1 MTQDKAFKK
10 AVRARQRDTGK
21 RYTQARSDLTSK
33 PPPVQPDARIGREG
47 PGRIIGLETKYLAHY
62 AGDQWR
68 PLGDGEVARYLFRR
82 IVAWGRSSNVYLE
95 NGANLR
101 LDPESLPDYA
111 TPECDSPR
119 AVVIHEAAGGRF
131 LAQLAKRATS
141 RLREEGLDGKVTVRK
156 AASLALTG
164 AAPSHENYLISS
176 RADFQRYAS
185 LIPFFVTRQCF
196 SGSGGILSTSGGP
209 VYCLSPR
216 AEDLWQATTG
226 ATGAGAMLTTHVPPL
241 ADPDKYRR
249 LHVTV
254 GDSNMSELATFVKVA
269 STLILLHMV
278 DSGAPLPD
286 VALEDPIGALRE
298 FSHDPDLRRT
308 ARLNDG
314 QRLSA
319 LEIQL
324 HYQAHAERYGDS
336 DGLQQD
342 LRDGFAL
349 WSRMLRQLES
359 DPSVMHR
366 EVDWVLKRKLIEERR
381 ASANL
386 GLGDPE
392 ISSLAADYSEVGE
405 DGIYGQLRT
414 NGGVDTL
421 NADDEISRAIDQAPE
436 GTRANL
442 RARFIRDSR
451 AASCNYAVD
460 WTHLKLTDGPKRTIV
475 CKEPALATDERV
487 ERLLARYVN
496 ASQGDR

>member
-1 MTQDKAFKK
+1 
-10 AVRARQRDTGK
+10 
-21 RYTQARSDLTSK
+21 
-33 PPPVQPDARIGREG
+33 
-47 PGRIIGLETKYLAHY
+47 
-62 AGDQWR
+62 
-68 PLGDGEVARYLFRR
+68 
-82 IVAWGRSSNVYLE
+82 
-95 NGANLR
+95 
-101 LDPESLPDYA
+101 
-111 TPECDSPR
+111 
-119 AVVIHEAAGGRF
+119 
-131 LAQLAKRATS
+131 
-141 RLREEGLDGKVTVRK
+141 
-156 AASLALTG
+156 
-164 AAPSHENYLISS
+164 
-176 RADFQRYAS
+176 
-185 LIPFFVTRQCF
+185 
-196 SGSGGILSTSGGP
+196 
-209 VYCLSPR
+209 
-216 AEDLWQATTG
+216 
-226 ATGAGAMLTTHVPPL
+226 MLTTHVPPL